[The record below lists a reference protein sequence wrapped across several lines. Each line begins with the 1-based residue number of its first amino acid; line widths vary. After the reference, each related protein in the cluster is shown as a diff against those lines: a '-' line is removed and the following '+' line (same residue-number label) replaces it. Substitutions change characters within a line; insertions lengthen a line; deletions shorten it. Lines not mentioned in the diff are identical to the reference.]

1 MHWIIQ
7 KTINFFKKTSEN
19 STALLVE
26 KQDSLAAE
34 VPACFTCL

>member
-7 KTINFFKKTSEN
+7 KTINFLKKTPEN
-19 STALLVE
+19 PTALFIE

-34 VPACFTCL
+34 VPVSLV